1 MTMELIYGD
10 KTEAL
15 ADVRQRLEDERRA
28 LESRLVGSARG
39 VYELDATHGHGETDL
54 AVIDGQ
60 RTIDAALESEIA
72 ATILALDA
80 AIARVEGGTYGSCVS
95 CGRAIPEERLMA
107 IPEAARC
114 VACQQQRDR
123 DVDR

>member
-15 ADVRQRLEDERRA
+15 ADVRQRLEDERSA
-28 LESRLVGSARG
+28 LESRLVGSVRG

-60 RTIDAALESEIA
+60 RTIDAALESETA

-80 AIARVEGGTYGSCVS
+80 AIARVECGTYGSCVS
-95 CGRAIPEERLMA
+95 CGRAIPEARLMA

>member
-1 MTMELIYGD
+1 MELIYGD